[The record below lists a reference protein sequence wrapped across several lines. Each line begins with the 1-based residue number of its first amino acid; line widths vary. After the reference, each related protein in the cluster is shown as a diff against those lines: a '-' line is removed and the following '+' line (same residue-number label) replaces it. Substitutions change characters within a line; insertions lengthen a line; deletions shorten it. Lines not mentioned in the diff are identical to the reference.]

1 MVRILAFLSIIF
13 YFFAVFFGMMFYL
26 DNFREQDEKVMSAGE
41 LYGYSAIQLTTP
53 EMAKKIQSF
62 LEEESKIKMQ
72 IENLN
77 SQLKKKE
84 LEETGI
90 FEKVAEAKK
99 KLQKYEKDL
108 ARYEKGEKLADLL
121 LKLPAINAAETIST
135 YSNLE
140 LRFFVEYAMPVMQ
153 ADVAKEKLYKKLLQ
167 SIGPNKILAT
177 KISKFTIQKEERANN

>member
-13 YFFAVFFGMMFYL
+13 YFFAVFFGMMFYF
-26 DNFREQDEKVMSAGE
+26 DNFSEQDEKVMSAGE

-135 YSNLE
+135 YSDLE
-140 LRFFVEYAMPVMQ
+140 LRFFVEYAMPMMQ

-177 KISKFTIQKEERANN
+177 KISKFTIQKEERAND